1 MSYRLH
7 PEAAA
12 EHKRQIAYYE
22 EKQAGLGR
30 RYHAEYKAALAL
42 ALEAPHRYKIIQE
55 PSIRRIGFHV
65 FRFDLIYREAGGVVE
80 VLAVAPQRREP
91 YYWASRL

>member
-1 MSYRLH
+1 MSYCLH

-22 EKQAGLGR
+22 DKQAGLGR
-30 RYHAEYKAALAL
+30 RYHAEYRAALAL
-42 ALEAPHRYKIIQE
+42 ALETPHRYKVILK
-55 PSIRRIGFHV
+55 PSIRSIGFQV
-65 FRFDLIYREAGGVVE
+65 FRFDLIYREVGGVVE

>member
-1 MSYRLH
+1 MNYRLH

-30 RYHAEYKAALAL
+30 RYHAEYQAVLAL
-42 ALEAPHRYKIIQE
+42 VLETPYRYKIIQE
-55 PSIRRIGFHV
+55 PSIRRIGFRV

-80 VLAVAPQRREP
+80 VLAIAPQRREP

>member
-7 PEAAA
+7 SEASA

-30 RYHAEYKAALAL
+30 RYHAELQAALAL
-42 ALEAPHRYKIIQE
+42 ALEAPHRYRIIQE
-55 PSIRRIGFHV
+55 PSIRRIGFRV
-65 FRFDLIYREAGGVVE
+65 FRFDLIYREVGGVVE
-80 VLAVAPQRREP
+80 VLAIASQRREP

>member
-1 MSYRLH
+1 VSYRLH

-30 RYHAEYKAALAL
+30 RYHAEYQA
-42 ALEAPHRYKIIQE
+42 E
-55 PSIRRIGFHV
+55 
-65 FRFDLIYREAGGVVE
+65 REARWLEEALG
-80 VLAVAPQRREP
+80 
-91 YYWASRL
+91 S

>member
-1 MSYRLH
+1 VNYRLH

-30 RYHAEYKAALAL
+30 RYHAEYQAVLAL
-42 ALEAPHRYKIIQE
+42 VLETPYRYKIIQE
-55 PSIRRIGFHV
+55 PSIRRIGFRV

-80 VLAVAPQRREP
+80 VLAIAPQRREP

>member
-1 MSYRLH
+1 VSYRLH
-7 PEAAA
+7 PEASA

-30 RYHAEYKAALAL
+30 RYHAEFQAALAL
-42 ALEAPHRYKIIQE
+42 ALEAPHRYRIIQE
-55 PSIRRIGFHV
+55 PSIRRIGFRV
-65 FRFDLIYREAGGVVE
+65 FHFDLIYREVGGVVE
-80 VLAVAPQRREP
+80 VLAIASQRREP